1 MNLSPRTVESAPMS
15 RSFVVLLLL
24 CLLPL
29 QLVWGAAAPYCGHE
43 SRSAQTTEHVGHHEH
58 QHQGGEVATDNAV
71 DDGGALVS
79 FHGDCES
86 CHLSTGTSLPP
97 AAIKLAADADGR
109 ALSDHSAR
117 YQSHIPFGPER
128 PDRS

>member
-1 MNLSPRTVESAPMS
+1 MSLPPRTVESAPMS

-29 QLVWGAAAPYCGHE
+29 QFVWAAAAPYCGHE
-43 SRSAQTTEHVGHHEH
+43 GRAPQTTQHIGHHEH
-58 QHQGGEVATDNAV
+58 QHAGAALAADTGS

-79 FHGDCES
+79 YHGDCGS
-86 CHLSTGTSLPP
+86 CHLGTGTSLPP
-97 AAIKLAADADGR
+97 AAVALAAGANDR
-109 ALSDHSAR
+109 ILSDHPAR